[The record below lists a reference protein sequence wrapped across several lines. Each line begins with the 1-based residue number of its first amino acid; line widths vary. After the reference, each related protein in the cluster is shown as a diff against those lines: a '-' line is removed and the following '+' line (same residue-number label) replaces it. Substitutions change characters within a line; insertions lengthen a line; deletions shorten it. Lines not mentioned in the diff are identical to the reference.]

1 LEVIELR
8 RIKRI
13 SLSSIIIYLT
23 LFLISMTIIIPILN
37 LLAMSLSD
45 PLKVHEL
52 NGLDIMPSGFSLINY
67 KILLSNPL
75 IAKSIFNSILI
86 TLVGTILNL
95 FLTAMA
101 AYVLARTN
109 FVGKKFVMFFL
120 IVIMVFEPGLI
131 PEYLLVKNLNLL
143 DTYLSVILYKAI
155 NIYYLFILMRFFE
168 EVPQSIIDSAKIDGA
183 GHFSI
188 FRKIMLPLS
197 KPALATL
204 GLFYAVFHWNEYFR
218 ATIYLTSPEKWPL
231 QVVLRQ
237 FVIQQDNT
245 TMLGVQNMLSYDQI
259 ASLDYSSLQA
269 GTIIISMIPLIVLY
283 PLILKYYTKGALEG
297 GVKE

>member
-1 LEVIELR
+1 LR
-8 RIKRI
+8 RMKRI

-23 LFLISMTIIIPILN
+23 LFLISITIIVPILN
-37 LLAMSLSD
+37 LLAISLSD

-52 NGLDIMPSGFSLINY
+52 NGLDILPAGFSLINY

-86 TLVGTILNL
+86 TVVGTILNL

-168 EVPQSIIDSAKIDGA
+168 EVPQSIIDAAKIDGA
-183 GHFSI
+183 GHFGI

-204 GLFYAVFHWNEYFR
+204 GLFYGVFHWNEYFR
-218 ATIYLTSPEKWPL
+218 ATIYLTTPEKWPL

-269 GTIIISMIPLIVLY
+269 GTIIISIIPLIILY
-283 PLILKYYTKGALEG
+283 PLILKYYAKGALEG